1 MSTPLI
7 TVKPGKKGVKVRK
20 EDGKHLSEKGEKV
33 PRNGFWI
40 RLLKQGDVINVDEQK
55 KQAMAKA
62 RAAKATKAKPKKLPA
77 PKADVELVQENEST
91 SKGE

>member
-40 RLLKQGDVINVDEQK
+40 RLLKQGDVINVEAEK
-55 KQAMAKA
+55 AKA
-62 RAAKATKAKPKKLPA
+62 AAAKKTKAAPA
-77 PKADVELVQENEST
+77 TQD
-91 SKGE
+91 KGE